1 MFPLKDNIP
10 AHRFPTVNVWLIV
23 INVICFTYE
32 LQLGAGLDRFIQ
44 DYGFVP
50 SRFAAQL
57 EAGGM
62 LAALV
67 PVYTSMFLHG
77 GFLHLFGNMWMLWI
91 FGDNVEDSMGHLRYL
106 LFYLLCGTIS
116 VFSQTL
122 AATASTLP
130 LVGASGAISGVLGAY
145 FVLFPRAR
153 ILTLLPI
160 VIFFYLIEVPAYVFL
175 GLWFLLQMLWGY
187 YQSLSDASGATGG
200 VARWAHVG
208 GFFSGV
214 LLIWLF
220 AENRFLRWR
229 RR

>member
-10 AHRFPTVNVWLIV
+10 ARRFPTVNVWLIV
-23 INVICFTYE
+23 VNVICFAYE
-32 LQLGAGLDRFIQ
+32 LQLGSGLDRFVQ
-44 DYGFVP
+44 NYGFVP

-57 EAGGM
+57 EAGTM
-62 LAALV
+62 LGALV

-106 LFYLLCGTIS
+106 VFYLLCGTCS
-116 VFSQTL
+116 VFAQAMADTG
-122 AATASTLP
+122 STLP

-160 VIFFYLIEVPAYVFL
+160 IIIFYLIEVPAYVFL

-187 YQSLSDASGATGG
+187 FQHLADAGGSTGG

-208 GFFSGV
+208 GFFSGMILV
-214 LLIWLF
+214 WLF
-220 AENRFLRWR
+220 AENSFLRR
-229 RR
+229 HR

>member
-10 AHRFPTVNVWLIV
+10 ARHFPTVNVWLIV
-23 INVICFTYE
+23 VNVICFGYE

-44 DYGFVP
+44 YYGFVP

-62 LAALV
+62 LTALV
-67 PVYTSMFLHG
+67 PVYASMFLHG

-106 LFYLLCGTIS
+106 VFYLLCGTIS
-116 VFSQTL
+116 VFSQAL
-122 AATASTLP
+122 AASTSTLP
-130 LVGASGAISGVLGAY
+130 LVGASGAIAGVLGAY
-145 FVLFPRAR
+145 FVLYPRAR

-160 VIFFYLIEVPAYVFL
+160 IIIFYLIEVPAYIFL
-175 GLWFLLQMLWGY
+175 GFWFLLQMLLGY
-187 YQSLSDASGATGG
+187 FQFTADAGGANGG
-200 VARWAHVG
+200 VAFWAHVG
-208 GFFSGV
+208 GFSSGMI
-214 LLIWLF
+214 LIWLF
-220 AENRFLRWR
+220 AENSFLRR

>member
-10 AHRFPTVNVWLIV
+10 ARRFPVVNVWLIV
-23 INVICFTYE
+23 VNVICFAYE
-32 LQLGAGLDRFIQ
+32 LQLGSGLDRFIQ
-44 DYGFVP
+44 NYGFVP
-50 SRFAAQL
+50 SRFTAQF
-57 EAGGM
+57 EAGSM

-77 GFLHLFGNMWMLWI
+77 GFLHIFGNMWFLWI
-91 FGDNVEDSMGHLRYL
+91 FGDNVEDSMGHQRYL
-106 LFYLLCGTIS
+106 VFYLLCGTIS
-116 VFSQTL
+116 VIAQAT
-122 AATASTLP
+122 AAPASTLP

-145 FVLFPRAR
+145 FVLYPRAR

-160 VIFFYLIEVPAYVFL
+160 IIIFYLIEVPAYIFL

-187 YQSLSDASGATGG
+187 YQHMADATGATGG

-208 GFFSGV
+208 GFFSGMI
-214 LLIWLF
+214 LIWFF
-220 AENRFLRWR
+220 AENSFLRR